1 MELSSDNKKCFYC
14 HKIKLLSDYMINNRK
29 YQVAKEKGR
38 CVSCNECEYKRAVK
52 KMGIVRFNFES
63 DKFEVINFENINQL
77 NEYFKK
83 D

>member
-1 MELSSDNKKCFYC
+1 
-14 HKIKLLSDYMINNRK
+14 MINNRK
-29 YQVAKEKGR
+29 YQVAKEKGK
-38 CVSCNECEYKRAVK
+38 CVACNECEYKRAVER
-52 KMGIVRFNFES
+52 MGIVRFNFEL